1 MDGRNE
7 FLYLNMNIPVYK
19 VYISGSLR
27 IELFLQSGNELSCL
41 RRFAM
46 MRNATFWS
54 LNTGHKVD
62 EGEFPQIS
70 IQYVKYG

>member
-1 MDGRNE
+1 MDGNSE
-7 FLYLNMNIPVYK
+7 FLYLNINIPVYN

-27 IELFLQSGNELSCL
+27 IKLVLQNGKELSRL

-46 MRNATFWS
+46 MRSATFCS
-54 LNTGHKVD
+54 LNTGHKV
-62 EGEFPQIS
+62 EMGEFPQMS